1 MLPQELPFS
10 SSFDVVTSALSS
22 DLDADGRAEVAL
34 ATAGGRILVY
44 KEGGRGGFDPV
55 WTSQLSDP
63 VVSLA
68 VEDLTG
74 DGANELC
81 AMTTR

>member
-1 MLPQELPFS
+1 M
-10 SSFDVVTSALSS
+10 VASALSS

-44 KEGGRGGFDPV
+44 KETERGFDPV